1 MLEVDSLYT
10 LGPKTPYAPCARR
23 LPMLAVCMNQHTHH
37 ACIVY
42 HMSLLALSRA
52 KRWLSAAEQVPDL
65 APSVSTPKTLGQ
77 LRRALEDPLVAPHL
91 PFAAD
96 FEDGAG
102 YGPIVSRLLF
112 YAEMSAARHTSYG
125 TYSKPYRA
133 PQTYGQ
139 LQEIVFAQREQ
150 HTSGVQVHR
159 RVETADDHI
168 GARTR
173 HWWSRCCR
181 ARRQG
186 S

>member
-1 MLEVDSLYT
+1 M
-10 LGPKTPYAPCARR
+10 
-23 LPMLAVCMNQHTHH
+23 
-37 ACIVY
+37 
-42 HMSLLALSRA
+42 
-52 KRWLSAAEQVPDL
+52 
-65 APSVSTPKTLGQ
+65 
-77 LRRALEDPLVAPHL
+77 APHL

-112 YAEMSAARHTSYG
+112 YAEMSTARHTSYG

-159 RVETADDHI
+159 RVETADDLATMLQEFASD
-168 GARTR
+168 GTVLRALLDFALPPR
-173 HWWSRCCR
+173 HLWSRCCR